1 MPVLAST
8 KSAIES
14 AGKVLAQTPVVIDT
28 ETTGLDKEAEIVEI
42 CVSDH
47 LGNVLLNTL
56 VRPTKPIP
64 ADAMKIHHITNE
76 MVKTAPPWPV
86 IWPTL
91 RSLIISKPL
100 AIYNADFDM
109 RMMRQTHG
117 RYRLVWKDAFRSF
130 CIMKCFAEF
139 IGEWD
144 PYKRSYR
151 YHSLDNAGKRLK
163 VNIPNSHRAVD
174 DTLLALEVLK
184 AIANTNP
191 DE

>member
-14 AGKVLAQTPVVIDT
+14 AVRVLSQMPVVIDT

-47 LGNVLLNTL
+47 LGNILLTTL
-56 VRPTKPIP
+56 IRPSKPIP
-64 ADAMKIHHITNE
+64 ADVMRIHNISNE
-76 MVKTAPPWPV
+76 MVKTAPTWPA

-100 AIYNADFDM
+100 AIYNAEFDM
-109 RMMRQTHG
+109 RMMRQSHE
-117 RYRLVWKDAFRSF
+117 RYRLPWKDNFRTL
-130 CIMKCFAEF
+130 CIMKCYAEY
-139 IGEWD
+139 IGDWD
-144 PYKRSYR
+144 PYKRAYR
-151 YHSLDNAGKRLK
+151 YHSLDNAGKK
-163 VNIPNSHRAVD
+163 FGINIANSHRAQT

-184 AIANTNP
+184 AIANSNP
-191 DE
+191 NG